1 MVKQS
6 LKHLLRS
13 LASTIMLPLV
23 LLYRVVGL
31 VGDKDSLFAAISQL
45 LSLLPGKT
53 GSYLRVGFYRWVLPA
68 CADSV
73 YIGFG
78 ALFAQRDTIIE
89 EGVYVGPQCNIGC
102 CWIGNNTLLGSGVHL
117 MSGKG
122 QHCFDDIK
130 TPIKDQGGRFDR
142 IVVGEDCW
150 IGNGALVMANIG
162 KGCVVGAGSVVSKP
176 VPEYSIVSGNPAQV
190 LRQRMK

>member
-1 MVKQS
+1 MAKNS
-6 LKHLLRS
+6 LKHILRS
-13 LASTIMLPLV
+13 AALTLMLPLV
-23 LLYRVVGL
+23 LLYRMLGV
-31 VGDKDSLFAAISQL
+31 VGDKDALFSAFSQL

-53 GSYLRVGFYRWVLPA
+53 GSYLRVGFYRWVLPV
-68 CADSV
+68 CADSI

-78 ALFAQRDTIIE
+78 ALFAQRETIIE
-89 EGVYVGPQCNIGC
+89 DGVYVGPQCNIGSC
-102 CWIGNNTLLGSGVHL
+102 RIGKNTLLGSGVHL

-122 QHCFDDIK
+122 QHCFEDLE

-150 IGNGALVMANIG
+150 IGNGALVMADIG
-162 KGCVVGAGSVVSKP
+162 NGCVVGAGSVVSKP

-190 LRQRMK
+190 LRQRAT